1 MGIDRS
7 TVGSRS
13 EGRSSIAYGVYR
25 RSGGYGK
32 EGREGREGSS
42 SNVMVDKREI
52 RRLKEDNSI
61 EI

>member
-32 EGREGREGSS
+32 EGREGSS